1 MGIQKLITGS
11 ISLKVLSHPSTLIF
25 RYVFKGKNSTVF
37 VHFPRKS
44 MEKNAPNQQNSDN
57 SINKLQVIVI
67 DIDIFF
73 YMNGGV

>member
-1 MGIQKLITGS
+1 
-11 ISLKVLSHPSTLIF
+11 
-25 RYVFKGKNSTVF
+25 
-37 VHFPRKS
+37 